1 MIPPF
6 VRADALAG
14 AGPEIRFDAAN
25 MDRGFEM
32 RPNHRLTRRELLVAG
47 VSAFVAILTPDRG
60 GAAVMRAIARGRA
73 DHPDPR
79 PGIDG
84 SKVLATDQLHDP
96 ALAPLFDGIRR
107 IPQIA
112 DGIRC
117 ACGCAESPE
126 FRSLLTCYENGMAM
140 HCAICQTE
148 GRIAVRM
155 HDGGKTLE
163 EIRAALDARFG

>member
-1 MIPPF
+1 MQGN
-6 VRADALAG
+6 R
-14 AGPEIRFDAAN
+14 
-25 MDRGFEM
+25 
-32 RPNHRLTRRELLVAG
+32 RLTRRHLLA
-47 VSAFVAILTPDRG
+47 
-60 GAAVMRAIARGRA
+60 GAASAIVGLLLPARTRGDSRSLA
-73 DHPDPR
+73 PGSGHPDPR

-84 SKVLATDQLHDP
+84 SNVLGADQLHDP

-107 IPQIA
+107 IPHIA

-140 HCAICQTE
+140 HCQICQTE

-155 HDGGKTLE
+155 HDEGRTLA
-163 EIRAALDARFG
+163 EIRTALDARFG

>member
-1 MIPPF
+1 MRSI
-6 VRADALAG
+6 
-14 AGPEIRFDAAN
+14 
-25 MDRGFEM
+25 DRIS
-32 RPNHRLTRRELLVAG
+32 RRELLVAG
-47 VSAFVAILTPDRG
+47 AGAVIALLAPQRAAALGGSATAGPTSE
-60 GAAVMRAIARGRA
+60 
-73 DHPDPR
+73 HPDPR

-84 SKVLATDQLHDP
+84 SKVLPSDELHDP
-96 ALAPLFDGIRR
+96 ALAPLFDGIRE

-117 ACGCAESPE
+117 ACGCAEIPD

-140 HCAICQTE
+140 HCQICQTE

-155 HDGGKTLE
+155 HGEGKTLD

>member
-1 MIPPF
+1 M
-6 VRADALAG
+6 
-14 AGPEIRFDAAN
+14 E
-25 MDRGFEM
+25 RGWKM
-32 RPNHRLTRRELLVAG
+32 QRNRRLTRRDLLVTGA
-47 VSAFVAILTPDRG
+47 SAAFALLVPARTRAARRG
-60 GAAVMRAIARGRA
+60 FAPGSE
-73 DHPDPR
+73 HPDPR

-107 IPQIA
+107 IPHIA

-117 ACGCAESPE
+117 SCGCAEAPE

-140 HCAICQTE
+140 HCQICQTE

-155 HDGGKTLE
+155 HDEGRTLA
-163 EIRAALDARFG
+163 EIRTALDARFG